1 MLNGRPKAATS
12 RHPVMARSLTIA
24 VGLVVLGGGAV
35 LRLGQ
40 SQLSRSAVQAQRLA
54 AQQGHLMSMTEQGAT
69 CQQMSFDNDTGAIVA
84 LEQGPCR
91 ASEPPGDALPGA
103 IRGVLKG
110 N

>member
-54 AQQGHLMSMTEQGAT
+54 AQGNPMSMTEPGAI

-91 ASEPPGDALPGA
+91 SSEPPADAVPGA